1 MYYIVLG
8 AFVEYKSFHDKFM
21 IEIYLNYLALQQL
34 IDKIDDKNRCQHLK
48 WNTIDFFTNQKYP
61 ASKNPIPIRII
72 D

>member
-48 WNTIDFFTNQKYP
+48 WNTIDFLLTR
-61 ASKNPIPIRII
+61 SIRLVKIRSQSE
-72 D
+72 